1 MAESGVATAAS
12 GGRVSSPRHSTAD
25 ALAPLLE
32 VSDPSLDW
40 TSLPDWL
47 AFFLELGQ
55 MVAISHDRGLRT
67 CVTVIPPVRS
77 FGSALAATGAVLG
90 VARTADSIP
99 DLDAHFATLCELP
112 KGTSLVVKQSD
123 RIYAAAFRG
132 AAERDGVMYLKVEYE
147 HDGVTH
153 YVPQGE
159 CQRVQVGSG
168 GKRSLPKVGR
178 RGRTSG
184 AAAIEGIL
192 GDRAAEF
199 LSVPTVDA
207 VLVGQVSQLEE
218 ELTTVA
224 IRPAGHRDGVPLSAL
239 FRSSRFLP
247 DGGISRSLLL
257 SDRTGEFEMPVDD
270 TPHVAVFDGARAL
283 SRYRSA
289 FPKSSW
295 IAVLDR
301 CSTSLHEGVDV
312 ANEEFSVRR
321 GPAGHLDALDV
332 PEGTEFQAFERG
344 R

>member
-1 MAESGVATAAS
+1 L
-12 GGRVSSPRHSTAD
+12 RWC
-25 ALAPLLE
+25 ALPIWLGFY
-32 VSDPSLDW
+32 LD
-40 TSLPDWL
+40 
-47 AFFLELGQ
+47 LGQ
-55 MVAISHDRGLRT
+55 QVAVGHQHGLTT
-67 CVTVIPPVRS
+67 CAIVIPPVRS
-77 FGSALAATGAVLG
+77 FAAAFAATGAVLG

-99 DLDAHFATLCELP
+99 DIDAHFSALCELP
-112 KGTSLVVKQSD
+112 KGTSLVVKQAD

-132 AAERDGVMYLKVEYE
+132 TAKRDGAMYLRVEYE
-147 HDGVTH
+147 QDGVTH

-159 CQRVQVGSG
+159 CHRVQVGSG
-168 GKRSLPKVGR
+168 GKRSLPKAGR
-178 RGRTSG
+178 RGRGSS
-184 AAAIEGIL
+184 ASAIEGVL
-192 GDRAAEF
+192 GERAAEF

-207 VLVGQVSQLEE
+207 VLVGQVSLLEE

-224 IRPAGHRDGVPLSAL
+224 LRPAGHRDGVPMSAL
-239 FRSSRFLP
+239 LRSSRFLP

-312 ANEEFSVRR
+312 ANEEFAVRR
-321 GPAGHLDALDV
+321 GPASHLDALDV
-332 PEGTEFQAFERG
+332 PGGTEFQAFERG

>member
-1 MAESGVATAAS
+1 MVSQEQDAISSRA
-12 GGRVSSPRHSTAD
+12 RVEPF
-25 ALAPLLE
+25 APVLE
-32 VSDPSLDW
+32 VSDPTLPW
-40 TSLPDWL
+40 TALPAWL
-47 AFFLELGQ
+47 AFFMELGQ
-55 MVAISHDRGLRT
+55 QVAVAHHNGSTT
-67 CVTVIPPVRS
+67 CAVVIPPVRS

-99 DLDAHFATLCELP
+99 DLDAHFSALCELP
-112 KGTSLVVKQSD
+112 KGTSLVVKQAD

-132 AAERDGVMYLKVEYE
+132 AAERDGAVFLRVEYE

-159 CQRVQVGSG
+159 CHRVQVGSG
-168 GKRSLPKVGR
+168 GKRSLPKAGR
-178 RGRTSG
+178 RGRASG

-207 VLVGQVSQLEE
+207 VLVGQVSLLEE

-239 FRSSRFLP
+239 LRSSRFLP
-247 DGGISRSLLL
+247 DGGISRSLVL
-257 SDRTGEFEMPVDD
+257 SDRIGEFEMPVDD

-289 FPKSSW
+289 FPQSSW

-312 ANEEFSVRR
+312 ANEEFAVRR
-321 GPAGHLDALDV
+321 GPADHLDALDV
-332 PEGTEFQAFERG
+332 PEGTEFQSFERG

>member
-1 MAESGVATAAS
+1 MGVGAVVSQEKEATSSRA
-12 GGRVSSPRHSTAD
+12 RVD
-25 ALAPLLE
+25 ALAPLFE
-32 VSDPSLDW
+32 VSDPTLPW
-40 TSLPDWL
+40 TALPAWL

-55 MVAISHDRGLRT
+55 HVAVAHDRGSKT
-67 CVTVIPPVRS
+67 CAIVIPPVRS
-77 FGSALAATGAVLG
+77 FGSAVAATGAVLG

-99 DLDAHFATLCELP
+99 DLDAHFSALCELP
-112 KGTSLVVKQSD
+112 KGTSLVVKQAD

-132 AAERDGVMYLKVEYE
+132 AAERDGAMYLRVEYE

-159 CQRVQVGSG
+159 CHRVQAGSG

-178 RGRTSG
+178 RGRASG
-184 AAAIEGIL
+184 AAAIESIL

-207 VLVGQVSQLEE
+207 VLVGQLSLLKE

-239 FRSSRFLP
+239 LRSSRFLP

-289 FPKSSW
+289 FPDSSW

-312 ANEEFSVRR
+312 ANEEFAVRR
-321 GPAGHLDALDV
+321 GPSSHLDTLDV
-332 PEGTEFQAFERG
+332 PEATEFQAFERG